1 MQSAGGIPKPAAEK
15 HVRPAAVSEPT
26 AEDALEARQLAQ
38 ETAEHVLR
46 RGSLDS
52 RKDKAHTSTQQ
63 QQNIRRSSVQVVSGA
78 NMGARVAPM
87 AMPAFGRLQGA
98 SFMKKGQRYSVDGKA
113 INASRFK

>member
-78 NMGARVAPM
+78 NMGVAPM